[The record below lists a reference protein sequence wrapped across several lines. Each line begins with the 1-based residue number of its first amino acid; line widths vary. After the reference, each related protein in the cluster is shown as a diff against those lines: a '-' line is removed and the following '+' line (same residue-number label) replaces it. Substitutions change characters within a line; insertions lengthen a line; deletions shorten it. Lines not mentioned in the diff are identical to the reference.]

1 MLETWLRTIDLCNDS
16 QIIQDERGL
25 WGITGGPTE
34 GALKVLAAK
43 AQLAPVETRLIA
55 KIPFDSQYKYMAT
68 LQQIGDEERVLITG
82 APGRYLRHVPPA
94 DEQAGRGAVRAAVL
108 GR

>member
-1 MLETWLRTIDLCNDS
+1 M
-16 QIIQDERGL
+16 IQDERGL

-43 AQLAPVETRLIA
+43 ARLEPVDARLVA

-68 LQQIGDEERVLITG
+68 HQKMGDVEQVLITG
-82 APGRYLRHVPPA
+82 RAGRDFCPVPPA
-94 DEQAGRGAVRAAVL
+94 E
-108 GR
+108 